1 MAGGAGLR
9 EISLHILDMIENSIE
24 AGASRVVVS
33 VSENTRRDVLE
44 LRVEDDGPGLSV
56 PWKLAVDPFY
66 TTKKGKSTGL
76 GLSLLKAS
84 AERAGGRLTLARS
97 PLGGLAVKVVMK
109 LRHVDRA
116 PLGDLPGTAAAMV
129 CTHPDLEL
137 CFRIKRN
144 KKISAVSSRGA
155 RNGSDD
161 PGSQEVD
168 AIAESRRIRKE
179 LEEELTA
186 FEVIE

>member
-1 MAGGAGLR
+1 LR
-9 EISLHILDMIENSIE
+9 EIALHILDMIENSIE
-24 AGASRVVVS
+24 AGALQVVVS
-33 VSENTRRDVLE
+33 VSENTRRDLLE

-97 PLGGLAVKVVMK
+97 SLGGLAVKAVMK

-144 KKISAVSSRGA
+144 GKESEVSSRDP
-155 RNGSDD
+155 RTGSDN
-161 PGSQEVD
+161 PGSGGVNP
-168 AIAESRRIRKE
+168 IAESRRIREK
-179 LEEELTA
+179 LEEEMKAL
-186 FEVIE
+186 EVVE